1 MATRVTVE
9 HMRDAIALPW
19 RYCVEDDRGRECWAG
34 QCQTREQAYACVR
47 AYLCALLNRREL
59 DFAKLT
65 ESERITLERVTRA
78 DPLRHVRLSW
88 LRGSQPQTP

>member
-47 AYLCALLNRREL
+47 AYLCALWRRQGTRSR
-59 DFAKLT
+59 LT
-65 ESERITLERVTRA
+65 TF
-78 DPLRHVRLSW
+78 
-88 LRGSQPQTP
+88 LRGSQPQSP